1 MKHIKLASAFVA
13 LCAAAIPA
21 FAKAPA
27 ATKSAEDLIAK
38 AIQDEIDRKAREAEA
53 QRDPNQELIDGFG
66 DKAKGMPLSE
76 GVKLADLMV
85 RAEKDEKLVPYRR
98 KAGESLVKRFSQ
110 ENAKDDPA
118 VRDARRD
125 VAMVL
130 IELMKSKEGDA
141 LALVEAILK
150 EWYPR
155 YLSDSKF
162 KVDGKPGD
170 RDKAYKEMK
179 KKLKDK

>member
-38 AIQDEIDRKAREAEA
+38 AIQDEIDRKKREEEA
-53 QRDPNQELIDGFG
+53 QRDPNQELIDGF
-66 DKAKGMPLSE
+66 DKAKGTPLSE
-76 GVKLADLMV
+76 GVRLAALMV
-85 RAEKDEKLVPYRR
+85 AAEKDEKLVPYRR
-98 KAGESLVKRFSQ
+98 KAGEALVKRFSQ

-118 VRDARRD
+118 VRDARKE
-125 VAMVL
+125 VAMIL

-141 LALVEAILK
+141 LALVESILK

-155 YLSDSKF
+155 YLMESRF
-162 KVDGKPGD
+162 KVDGKAAD
-170 RDKAYKEMK
+170 RTKSYNDMK
-179 KKLKDK
+179 KKLKDKG